1 MATQSDA
8 GSAVRWLKM
17 ADAASL
23 QHAASE
29 RVLAA
34 AALAIEHRGA
44 FLIVLAGGDTPRATY
59 GALRGG
65 VTDWSR
71 WHVYFGDERC
81 LPSDDAERNSTMAF
95 DTLLSHVPIPADQ
108 VHPIAGERGADAAAA
123 AYESL
128 LHGISEFDLVILGLG
143 EDGHTASLF
152 PGSDWGDRC
161 DAPDVLA
168 VFDSPKPPPQRVSL
182 SAHRLSRTREALF
195 LVAGVSKAGAVARW
209 RAGDRIPAASIR
221 PEGGVDVF
229 VESTALLAGTR

>member
-1 MATQSDA
+1 MKSDA
-8 GSAVRWLKM
+8 DKSAARWIKV
-17 ADAASL
+17 ANATSL
-23 QHAASE
+23 QHVASE

-34 AALAIEHRGA
+34 AALAIEHRGE
-44 FLIVLAGGDTPRATY
+44 FLIVLAGGETPRATY
-59 GALRGG
+59 WALRSG

-95 DTLLSHVPIPADQ
+95 DALLSHVPIPADQ
-108 VHPIAGERGADAAAA
+108 VHPIAGELGADTAAA
-123 AYESL
+123 AYQAL
-128 LHGISEFDLVILGLG
+128 LHGIGEFDLVILGLG

-152 PGSDWGDRC
+152 PGADWGDRSN
-161 DAPDVLA
+161 APDVLA
-168 VFDSPKPPPQRVSL
+168 VLDAPKPPPQRVSL

-195 LVAGVSKAGAVARW
+195 LVAGASKRNAVTRW

-229 VESTALLAGTR
+229 VESTALSAR

>member
-1 MATQSDA
+1 MQSDA
-8 GSAVRWLKM
+8 DKSAVRWIRM

-23 QHAASE
+23 QHAACE

-34 AALAIEHRGA
+34 AALAIEHRGE

-59 GALRGG
+59 RTLRSG

-81 LPSDDAERNSTMAF
+81 LPSGDAQRNSTMAF
-95 DTLLSHVPIPADQ
+95 DTLLSDVPIPADQ
-108 VHPIAGERGADAAAA
+108 VHVIDGERGAETAAA
-123 AYESL
+123 AYQAL
-128 LHGISEFDLVILGLG
+128 LQGIGEFDLVILGLG

-152 PGSDWGDRC
+152 PGADWGDRWN
-161 DAPDVLA
+161 APDVLA
-168 VFDSPKPPPQRVSL
+168 VLDSPKPPPQRVSL

-195 LVAGVSKAGAVARW
+195 LVAGASKRSAVARW

-221 PEGGVDVF
+221 PEGSVDVF
-229 VESTALLAGTR
+229 VESTALSAR